1 MKDCKKCTNTFIK
14 GLVFKTYSPEK
25 AKKIWTKKKEK
36 DLCVKNIHV
45 QTYKQLPVRNCQL
58 NQQLD
63 T

>member
-14 GLVFKTYSPEK
+14 GLVFKTYGPVKSEENMNQ
-25 AKKIWTKKKEK
+25 KEK
-36 DLCVKNIHV
+36 DLCVKNIDV
-45 QTYKQLPVRNCQL
+45 QTYKQLPIRNCQL